1 MRKGNSETAFL
12 STWHNAR
19 RAAAAGRCY
28 PARKFK
34 VFSGQVFFGKFG
46 KEINKMPFFFGGPS
60 GRPPRRGRG
69 WGRGYGP
76 RRFWGPPPPM
86 GMGMGYYPR
95 RRFYNNGRNSLL
107 GALGLGALGFVAGRL
122 FGGNRGGFG
131 GPGGGG
137 FGGPGGISG
146 SGGADWGGPGGG
158 SGSSGSFDAGG
169 GGDWGN

>member
-1 MRKGNSETAFL
+1 
-12 STWHNAR
+12 
-19 RAAAAGRCY
+19 
-28 PARKFK
+28 
-34 VFSGQVFFGKFG
+34 
-46 KEINKMPFFFGGPS
+46 MPFFFGG
-60 GRPPRRGRG
+60 PPRRGRG

-131 GPGGGG
+131 GPGGG
-137 FGGPGGISG
+137 ISG
-146 SGGADWGGPGGG
+146 SGGADWGGPGGDSG
-158 SGSSGSFDAGG
+158 NGSSGSFDAGG